1 VSGDDAPVRRLL
13 LFDVDGTLVD
23 VGGAGRAALRGALE
37 EVFGEAGPLE
47 RVDFHG
53 RTDPSIVREVLR
65 ALGCEDPWIDGRLA
79 DVWSPYLARLEEELA
94 ARDGRV
100 RTCAGVPGLL
110 GELARR
116 EGVTLGLVTGNVEGG
131 ARRKLAAAGVDAP
144 FPVGAFGSDAE
155 ARDDLPP
162 VALRRAERL
171 GLRFRAREVWVVG
184 DTPDDIRCGRASG
197 LRTLAVATGRHG
209 VDELAAHG
217 ADRVLGDLSDT
228 EAVLEALLS

>member
-1 VSGDDAPVRRLL
+1 MRRLV

-23 VGGAGRAALRGALE
+23 VGGAGRAALREALVD
-37 EVFGEAGPLE
+37 VFGQAGPIE

-65 ALGCEDPWIDGRLA
+65 HLGRDDGWIDARMTDL
-79 DVWSPYLARLEEELA
+79 WKPYLDRLERELE

-100 RTCAGVPGLL
+100 GTCAGVPALL
-110 GELARR
+110 EALEAV

-131 ARRKLAAAGVDAP
+131 ARRKLAAAGVGAA
-144 FPVGAFGSDAE
+144 FRVGAFGSDAE

-171 GLRFRAREVWVVG
+171 GLRFRAEEVWVVG
-184 DTPDDIRCGRASG
+184 DTPDDVRCGKASG
-197 LRTLAVATGRHG
+197 LRTLAVATGRH
-209 VDELAAHG
+209 DREELAEHA
-217 ADRVLGDLSDT
+217 ADVVLSDFTDT
-228 EAVLEALLS
+228 EAVLEAFLS

>member
-1 VSGDDAPVRRLL
+1 MDS
-13 LFDVDGTLVD
+13 
-23 VGGAGRAALRGALE
+23 GGAGRAALRGALE
-37 EVFGEAGPLE
+37 AVFGDAGSID
-47 RVDFHG
+47 RVQFHG
-53 RTDPSIVREVLR
+53 RTDPSIVREALR
-65 ALGCEDPWIDGRLA
+65 ASGRDDAWIDGRMGE
-79 DVWSPYLARLEEELA
+79 VWAPYLELLDRELA

-100 RTCAGVPGLL
+100 RTYAGVPALL
-110 GELARR
+110 AALAGM

-131 ARRKLAAAGVDAP
+131 ARRKLAAAGIGAL

-209 VDELAAHG
+209 REELAGHD
-217 ADRVLGDLSDT
+217 ADRVLADLADT
-228 EAVLEALLS
+228 EGVLEEILS

>member
-1 VSGDDAPVRRLL
+1 MRRLV

-23 VGGAGRAALRGALE
+23 VGGAGRAALRGALV
-37 EVFGEAGPLE
+37 EVFGRAGPID

-65 ALGCEDPWIDGRLA
+65 GLGREDAWIDARMA
-79 DVWSPYLARLEEELA
+79 DLWPPYLDRLELELA
-94 ARDGRV
+94 ARNGRV
-100 RTCAGVPGLL
+100 GTCAGVPDLLEALAGL
-110 GELARR
+110 
-116 EGVTLGLVTGNVEGG
+116 EGITLGLVTGNVEGG

-171 GLRFRAREVWVVG
+171 GLSFRAEEVWVVG
-184 DTPDDIRCGRASG
+184 DTPDDIRCGKVSG

-209 VDELAAHG
+209 HEELAGHA
-217 ADRVLGDLSDT
+217 ADLVLSDLSETD
-228 EAVLEALLS
+228 AVLDALLS

>member
-1 VSGDDAPVRRLL
+1 MSGGDTPVRRLL

-65 ALGCEDPWIDGRLA
+65 ALGREDPWIDGRLA
-79 DVWSPYLARLEEELA
+79 DVWSPYLARLEEELV

-100 RTCAGVPGLL
+100 RTCAGVPELL
-110 GELARR
+110 AELARR

-144 FPVGAFGSDAE
+144 FSVGAFGSDAE

-171 GLRFRAREVWVVG
+171 GLRFRAREVWVLG
-184 DTPDDIRCGRASG
+184 DTPDDVRCGRASG

-217 ADRVLGDLSDT
+217 PDRVLGDLSDT
-228 EAVLEALLS
+228 GAVLEALLS